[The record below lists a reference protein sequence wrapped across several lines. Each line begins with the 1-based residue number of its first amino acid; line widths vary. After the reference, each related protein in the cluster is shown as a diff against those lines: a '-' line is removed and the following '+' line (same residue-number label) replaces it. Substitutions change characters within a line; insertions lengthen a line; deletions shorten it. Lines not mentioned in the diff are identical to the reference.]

1 MGKRRFCKPCAIL
14 NPNAGSGK
22 SLRMWPHLEPIFE
35 EHLGPVDAL
44 FTEAPDHATQLTRD
58 AIDGGADLVVA
69 IGGDG
74 TLNEVVNGFLAHDAA
89 LSKRAALGLCPIG
102 TGGDFRKSALIP
114 DAADKA
120 IAAIA
125 EREIRHVD
133 ACVARFRAY
142 DGTPLERYFVNTA
155 SFGMGGEVAVAAKRN
170 FLTRY
175 SGTGAFFWAT
185 SVSFLTY
192 RAKRVRLVFDDT
204 QTLEASIMDVALG
217 NGQYQGGGLHVC
229 PRARLDSGATDV
241 TVIREAGF
249 FEFLG
254 ALPQLYSG
262 RIYSHPKCHPYRA
275 RRVVAESDEEVAIQV
290 DGEAL
295 GKLPLEV
302 ETLPA
307 AVPFAGI
314 GAAAHASA

>member
-1 MGKRRFCKPCAIL
+1 MGNRRFRKPCVIL
-14 NPNAGSGK
+14 NPKAGSGK
-22 SLRMWPHLEPIFE
+22 SLRMWPRLEAIFD

-58 AIDGGADLVVA
+58 AVEGGADLVVA

-74 TLNEVVNGFLAHDAA
+74 TLNEVVNGFLASQEA
-89 LSKRAALGLCPIG
+89 LSKRVALGLCPLG
-102 TGGDFRKSALIP
+102 TGGDFKRSALIP
-114 DAADKA
+114 EAADKA

-142 DGTPLERYFVNTA
+142 DGTPLERYFINTA

-170 FLTRY
+170 FLTRF
-175 SGTGAFFWAT
+175 SGTGAFLWAT
-185 SVSFLTY
+185 TVSFFSY
-192 RAKRVRLVFDDT
+192 RAKRVRVTLDDT
-204 QTLEASIMDVALG
+204 PTVEASIMDVALG
-217 NGQYQGGGLHVC
+217 NGQFQGGGLHVC
-229 PRARLDSGATDV
+229 PRARLDSGAMDI

-249 FEFLG
+249 FEFLA
-254 ALPQLYSG
+254 ALPYLYSG
-262 RIYSHPKCHPYRA
+262 KIYSHPKCHPYRA
-275 RRVVAESDEEVAIQV
+275 RRVAAESDEEVAIQI

-314 GAAAHASA
+314 GAADPR